1 MLPAAACAAALPDH
15 RSLARLF
22 TLAVYG
28 FGSAICH
35 QRADRSFH
43 LLAVQLPVC
52 ARCTGLYAGAAA
64 AALSYVWLSRQSFRR
79 GPAEAGRHVSES
91 EAGRHVSVSGAR
103 RDAAARATRTARL
116 LLAAAALPM
125 AASIVY
131 EWTTG
136 DVPSNAVRAATG
148 FVLGS
153 AVAQVI
159 LAALDSTR

>member
-1 MLPAAACAAALPDH
+1 VLWAAVLPAAACAAALPH
-15 RSLARLF
+15 QRSLLRLF

-35 QRADRSFH
+35 QRPDRSFH

-52 ARCTGLYAGAAA
+52 ARCTGLYAGAAI
-64 AALSYVWLSRQSFRR
+64 AALSYVWLSGRFGAGAR
-79 GPAEAGRHVSES
+79 PAEA
-91 EAGRHVSVSGAR
+91 R
-103 RDAAARATRTARL
+103 RYMTARL

-136 DVPSNAVRAATG
+136 DVPSNAVRAVTG
-148 FVLGS
+148 LVLGG

-159 LAALDSTR
+159 LAALDSTG